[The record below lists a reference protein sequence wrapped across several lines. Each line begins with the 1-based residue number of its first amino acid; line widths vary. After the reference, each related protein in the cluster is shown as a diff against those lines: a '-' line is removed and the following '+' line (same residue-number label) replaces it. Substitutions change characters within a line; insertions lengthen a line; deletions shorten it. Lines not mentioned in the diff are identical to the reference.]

1 MPAGGWTHALRHPT
15 DNRGQKGACM
25 RRTAREQL
33 GACPRAVGRMP
44 SGTRQTTAGRKVPAC
59 VEPPSGRKGDCS
71 RAVRRI
77 TSDWPLHASN
87 RPRAFDGCSRA
98 VGRMPSGGCR
108 GNRWRSRDYCRFSAV
123 IIFQRHFWP
132 GSNVPGLGREL
143 ERTGFFNKY
152 FHFFFNAFIFQR
164 HFRLHSNV
172 PGLGRELE
180 RTGFF

>member
-1 MPAGGWTHALRHPT
+1 
-15 DNRGQKGACM
+15 M

-33 GACPRAVGRMP
+33 DACPRAVGRMP

-152 FHFFFNAFIFQR
+152 YHFTRCFYFSRDILGFILMFPN
-164 HFRLHSNV
+164 S
-172 PGLGRELE
+172 GRKFK
-180 RTGFF
+180 RTGLKIFK